1 MAGWFCVEWVSG
13 CYFMYEWRD
22 EWWVFYGKMLLYV
35 EWGKKRWLSGWEC
48 GEKRVLALAL
58 GRQGMRQKKNIKRDG
73 SGFSGWSDDWNSNS
87 HIFFH
92 ASSNWLKLVALE
104 SWHLELQLRPKKLP
118 KRISFGPVMISL
130 NIVVCCIRISLYFAW
145 IVSFLSYCPTKY
157 KNTKTNQSIR
167 K

>member
-73 SGFSGWSDDWNSNS
+73 SGFSGGSDDWNSNS

-92 ASSNWLKLVALE
+92 ASPNWLKLVALE
-104 SWHLELQLRPKKLP
+104 SWHLEIQFRPKKNP
-118 KRISFGPVMISL
+118 KTDIVWSCYDQSKYSGLLHPNFLVFCLNCIISL
-130 NIVVCCIRISLYFAW
+130 L
-145 IVSFLSYCPTKY
+145 LSYK
-157 KNTKTNQSIR
+157 I
-167 K
+167 